1 MMNWNRDIVHWLLLG
16 MLLTLVSMED
26 VTAQKLI
33 QMEKANS
40 LKTRKFHL
48 GEELTFSLRS
58 TPDQFLTREIVDVYP
73 DLGQVQ
79 FSSGLIPVGD
89 IAAIR
94 YPGSNRWAKQVGLQL
109 WIAAGLYVGYSVL
122 DVAIYQRSPTAE
134 QYYIPVLALGTGAV
148 FRFTIPER
156 KHRIEGRRRLRLLD
170 ITF

>member
-1 MMNWNRDIVHWLLLG
+1 MGIMTAIMPMQD
-16 MLLTLVSMED
+16 VS
-26 VTAQKLI
+26 AQKII

-40 LKTRKFHL
+40 LKTRKFQL

-58 TPDQFLTREIVDVYP
+58 TPDQFITREIVDVYP

-94 YPGSNRWAKQVGLQL
+94 YPGSNRWAKQVGLQM

-122 DVAIYQRSPTAE
+122 DAAIYRRSPTPE

-148 FRFTIPER
+148 FRFTIPEK

-170 ITF
+170 LSF